1 MGCGE
6 NQAQYKHERGMAA
19 QVLSSPSSFLLL
31 LVQEHQQ
38 GPEDQHHRLHA
49 ADARAVFQ

>member
-1 MGCGE
+1 MVH
-6 NQAQYKHERGMAA
+6 NDIKPM
-19 QVLSSPSSFLLL
+19 LSL

-49 ADARAVFQ
+49 SDAGAVL